1 MIIYQGVTLHDC
13 SPGYTMKYH
22 NQQVIASVG
31 KCTWR
36 RLQLNRGY
44 WPHHLPPLIIHSGN
58 KTPPIRRQYRNAT
71 TAPDGI
77 RHVEK
82 DKFSAAART
91 PS

>member
-36 RLQLNRGY
+36 RLQLNRILTASSTAVDY
-44 WPHHLPPLIIHSGN
+44 
-58 KTPPIRRQYRNAT
+58 TQRQQDSSY
-71 TAPDGI
+71 TASI
-77 RHVEK
+77 QKRHNGAGWYSSCRK
-82 DKFSAAART
+82 R
-91 PS
+91 